1 MGDDAVQQART
12 VRFVLDES
20 SVQAVYP
27 LPGGGNYAHVLPH
40 ITLDRSVLPWERVVS
55 RSGAGAAP
63 WLALLVFGEGE
74 LPGDRAASGVTATRI
89 VDELLHPAEPG
100 TIGPDLKQVPAG
112 EACRTIDVPTAVF
125 TAVAPAQDERW
136 YAAHMRGIAAPV
148 LRHDGEI
155 LTDGEY
161 AVVTAGRFPRTAG
174 SYAVHLV
181 SLEGFSLGHLPAGTT
196 QVRLASLRSWSFIC
210 HPDGGFDLPRLLDN
224 PLIPSPGP
232 SAEPSDQDMREM
244 RDRGHVSVRLS
255 TLSGE
260 PTYAWYRG
268 PFTPLAAPDNP
279 AFPCPLQADQPTA
292 DHALIYE
299 AEHGLFDV
307 SYATAWTLGRSIA
320 LAHPDY
326 CAQIVQARER
336 LADRAA
342 DLGVTSAVPP
352 AGHDLTPADPEAAR
366 AQKILADL
374 ADQYGP
380 SLAARLGELALL
392 GDIPLPALVPGP
404 DLLPAESLRLFY
416 IDTAWITALQA
427 GAADIGIHT
436 GLDAPLAPY
445 LRQAATRAARTRP
458 PAAAALLN
466 SARLPAWP
474 ELGFTATRDGRPLTP
489 LRSSHLAPDMLL
501 VLFDAVPD
509 AIAIR
514 EPGQGIHFGLT
525 TADDPTG
532 LFRLGGLTTG
542 QDTPPNHPT
551 APA

>member
-1 MGDDAVQQART
+1 M
-12 VRFVLDES
+12 
-20 SVQAVYP
+20 
-27 LPGGGNYAHVLPH
+27 
-40 ITLDRSVLPWERVVS
+40 S
-55 RSGAGAAP
+55 RSGAGGAP

-74 LPGDRAASGVTATRI
+74 LPDDPAARGLTATRT
-89 VDELLHPAEPG
+89 VGELLHPAEPG

-112 EACRTIDVPTAVF
+112 DGCRTIDVPATVF

-136 YAAHMRGIAAPV
+136 YAAHMRGITAPV

-155 LTDGEY
+155 RTSGEY
-161 AVVTAGRFPRTAG
+161 AVVTANRFPRTLG

-196 QVRLASLRSWSFIC
+196 RVRLASLRSWSFIC

-244 RDRGHVSVRLS
+244 RERGHVSVRLS

-268 PFTPLAAPDNP
+268 PFTPLAPSDTP
-279 AFPCPLQADQPTA
+279 ALPGPPQADHTTA

-307 SYATAWTLGRSIA
+307 SYATAWTLGRSLA
-320 LAHPDY
+320 LADPDY

-336 LADRAA
+336 LANRAA

-366 AQKILADL
+366 AQKNLADL

-380 SLAARLGELALL
+380 SLAARLDELALL
-392 GDIPLPALVPGP
+392 GDLPLPALVP
-404 DLLPAESLRLFY
+404 DRELLPAESLRLFR

-427 GAADIGIHT
+427 GAADIDVHT
-436 GLDAPLAPY
+436 SPDTDLAPY
-445 LRQAATRAARTRP
+445 LRQASTRATRTRP
-458 PAAAALLN
+458 PAAAVLLN

-474 ELGFTATRDGRPLTP
+474 DLDLTATRDGRPLSQ
-489 LRSSHLAPDMLL
+489 LRSTHPAPDTLL
-501 VLFDAVPD
+501 LLFDGVPD

-525 TADDPTG
+525 IADDPTG
-532 LFRLGGLTTG
+532 LFRLGNLTTG
-542 QDTPPNHPT
+542 
-551 APA
+551 